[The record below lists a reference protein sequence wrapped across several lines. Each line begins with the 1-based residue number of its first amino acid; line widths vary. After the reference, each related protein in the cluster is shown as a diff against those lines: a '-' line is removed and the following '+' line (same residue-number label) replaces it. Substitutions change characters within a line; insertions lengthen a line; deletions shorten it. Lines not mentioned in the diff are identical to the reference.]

1 MLGMGWVTCYT
12 TIRAVEASM
21 GVVGIGAAATAG
33 LEGTRFV
40 AVVGSRRHC
49 LKWIEVIMRWY

>member
-1 MLGMGWVTCYT
+1 MGWVTCYT

-33 LEGTRFV
+33 LKGTRFV